1 MGLRNLY
8 FMPTTPPRMISNS
21 FYLVLNQLTVT
32 VPCASLQDYR
42 NARFYNLFTN
52 FSCTTD
58 GSANGN
64 GNNGGDNGGNNGGGQ
79 GVGSSTNYVVRY
91 NSNGGNGYMSE
102 QTVAS
107 NTVIT
112 LRACQFARAGCTF
125 TCWNTSTYGTGASY
139 YPGYEVTIICD
150 ITFYAQWSR
159 NETNAINSAAMASVS
174 VYPTPA
180 TTMVTVNGTIATRI
194 DVLDLA
200 GRTVRTVEGTN
211 TISLNGLANGV
222 YTLRITA
229 AEGMAL
235 RKIVKK

>member
-1 MGLRNLY
+1 MVYGGLRNLY

-64 GNNGGDNGGNNGGGQ
+64 GNNGGDNGGGHGG
-79 GVGSSTNYVVRY
+79 GSSTNYVVRY
-91 NSNGGNGYMSE
+91 NSNGANGYMSE

-107 NTVIT
+107 NTLIT
-112 LRACQFARAGCTF
+112 LRACQFTRAGFTF
-125 TCWNTSTYGTGASY
+125 TCWNTAADGTGVSY
-139 YPGYEVTIICD
+139 YPGDEVTITSD
-150 ITFYAQWSR
+150 MTFYAQWSR
-159 NETNAINSAAMASVS
+159 NEISAINSAVMASVS

-194 DVLDLA
+194 DVLDFA

-222 YTLRITA
+222 YTLRINA

>member
-1 MGLRNLY
+1 
-8 FMPTTPPRMISNS
+8 MISNS

-64 GNNGGDNGGNNGGGQ
+64 GNNGGNNGGGQ
-79 GVGSSTNYVVRY
+79 GGGSSTNYVVRY

-107 NTVIT
+107 NTLIT
-112 LRACQFARAGCTF
+112 LRACRFTRAGFTF
-125 TCWNTSTYGTGASY
+125 TCWNTAADGTGASY
-139 YPGYEVTIICD
+139 YPGDEVTITSD
-150 ITFYAQWSR
+150 MTFYAQWCS
-159 NETNAINSAAMASVS
+159 NNAINSVAMASVS